1 MPTSPS
7 WDEMFTIEPPPAR
20 RSAGM
25 AAFVPRKTPLA
36 FTSMT
41 RSHSAAVVSSSRPAA
56 PTPALLTS
64 TSSFPKRRSAVATAR
79 SQSLSLVT
87 SRLTNTA
94 SPPLA
99 PIPAA
104 TAAPSAS
111 RMSPMTIRAPSCA
124 KSRASTAPI
133 PRAPPLMRATLPAS
147 LIAAS
152 CARCPEDVSPLS
164 CHRPRRPRPTPPGR
178 SGVDYTPAVIISRSV
193 ADNLTKASWIRRM
206 FEEGA
211 RLKQE
216 RGADKVFDFTLGNP
230 EIEPPP
236 AVLAAAKRVLESD
249 APHLHAYMPNAGHPR
264 VREAVAGRLRQATGL
279 PYTANHVLMT
289 VGAGAALNTVLKAL
303 LDSGDEVLTVA
314 PYFAEYTFYAEN
326 HGGKLV
332 VVPPK
337 ADLTPDV
344 AKLAAAITP
353 RTRAILVNSPNNPS
367 GVIYPASTFVEIEAL
382 LARAARPIVLIS
394 DEPYRALVFDNVKV
408 PEVPPLVTRSIVATS
423 WSKSLAI
430 PGERIGYLAFSPR
443 MAEAADLFEACS
455 FTSRVLGFVNAPALW
470 QWVVAEVGDQV
481 IDVAPYREKRDLMYE
496 GLTRIGYQCVK
507 PQGAFYVFPR
517 TPIDDDVA
525 FVRLLADEGVLTVPG
540 SGFGMPGHIRI
551 SLTVERDTVVRA
563 LPGFER
569 AFHRAR
575 GEPF

>member
-1 MPTSPS
+1 M
-7 WDEMFTIEPPPAR
+7 I
-20 RSAGM
+20 
-25 AAFVPRKTPLA
+25 V
-36 FTSMT
+36 
-41 RSHSAAVVSSSRPAA
+41 
-56 PTPALLTS
+56 
-64 TSSFPKRRSAVATAR
+64 
-79 SQSLSLVT
+79 
-87 SRLTNTA
+87 
-94 SPPLA
+94 
-99 PIPAA
+99 
-104 TAAPSAS
+104 
-111 RMSPMTIRAPSCA
+111 
-124 KSRASTAPI
+124 SRA
-133 PRAPPLMRATLPAS
+133 
-147 LIAAS
+147 
-152 CARCPEDVSPLS
+152 
-164 CHRPRRPRPTPPGR
+164 
-178 SGVDYTPAVIISRSV
+178 V
-193 ADNLTKASWIRRM
+193 ADNLAKASWIRRM

-236 AVLAAAKRVLESD
+236 AVLAAARRILESD
-249 APHLHAYMPNAGHPR
+249 EPHLHAYMPNAGHPR
-264 VREAVAGRLRQATGL
+264 VREAVARRLRAATGL
-279 PYTANHVLMT
+279 GYTADHVLMT

-303 LDSGDEVLTVA
+303 LDPGDEVLTVA
-314 PYFAEYTFYAEN
+314 PFFVEYTFYVEN
-326 HGGKLV
+326 YGGRLV

-344 AKLAAAITP
+344 PRLAAAITP
-353 RTRAILVNSPNNPS
+353 RTRAIIVNSPNNPS
-367 GVIYPASTFVEIEAL
+367 GVVYPASAFVEIEAV
-382 LARAARPIVLIS
+382 LARTARPIVLIS
-394 DEPYRALVFDNVKV
+394 DEPYRALVFDDVTV

-443 MAEAADLFEACS
+443 LPEAADLFAACT

-470 QWVVAEVGDQV
+470 QWVVAEVGDQA

-496 GLTRIGYQCVK
+496 GLTRIGYRCVK

-525 FVRLLADEGVLTVPG
+525 FVRRLAEEGVLTVPG

-569 AFHRAR
+569 AFRAAR
-575 GEPF
+575 GE